1 MEEEGGQRS
10 VRSEVREVREVSSSG
25 PAHLVLV
32 GAVLMAGAVGLLGVD
47 GVDVRPAHNT
57 TTTQ

>member
-10 VRSEVREVREVSSSG
+10 ERSERSERSVSSSG
-25 PAHLVLV
+25 PTHLVLV
-32 GAVLMAGAVGLLGVD
+32 GAVLMTGAVGLLGVD